1 VVLCGLLQDMAQY
14 NKARL
19 LDATAREQR
28 PDFVDRALKECKL
41 AGLLGFSLKFRMNM
55 ELLDLPDQEF
65 IAQLGQKAH
74 HSIQRGSDYLLV
86 FSLAN
91 SAESASEQADG
102 VVKPEDFF
110 VSPMTCITFFQ
121 KLVNLQRSDNG
132 ASSILR
138 EVNLFFAGNRQPQVS
153 TPVQQDG
160 AKLPRSPLLLFDWLS
175 DGEQSFLGRLCLFA
189 LFEADARASNAEVN
203 PITTR
208 NNEALILL
216 DEPEVHFNDY
226 WKRQLVRMLSNA
238 LRGTPRHVLMT
249 THSSITLSD
258 VMDENIWILRRE
270 NDYTGYADPP
280 NIQTLGADP
289 SDILVQVFGAENAV
303 GARSVD
309 RILQTIRDARK
320 QRYEKRDKVASL
332 AMLKKLRDELGPG
345 YWRYL
350 VRREIDDLGQEGQ

>member
-1 VVLCGLLQDMAQY
+1 
-14 NKARL
+14 
-19 LDATAREQR
+19 
-28 PDFVDRALKECKL
+28 
-41 AGLLGFSLKFRMNM
+41 
-55 ELLDLPDQEF
+55 
-65 IAQLGQKAH
+65 
-74 HSIQRGSDYLLV
+74 
-86 FSLAN
+86 
-91 SAESASEQADG
+91 
-102 VVKPEDFF
+102 
-110 VSPMTCITFFQ
+110 
-121 KLVNLQRSDNG
+121 
-132 ASSILR
+132 
-138 EVNLFFAGNRQPQVS
+138 
-153 TPVQQDG
+153 
-160 AKLPRSPLLLFDWLS
+160 
-175 DGEQSFLGRLCLFA
+175 
-189 LFEADARASNAEVN
+189 
-203 PITTR
+203 
-208 NNEALILL
+208 
-216 DEPEVHFNDY
+216 VHFNDY